1 MKKNNLIKGSIS
13 IFLIITFVANYL
25 LAALLVDATRV
36 HAAKTEVQAAAEIA
50 TQNILTR
57 YDEYLYELYGL
68 FAVTDMDQD
77 AIASSVKDY
86 IDQMVCLGV
95 GEDSSLGKAMAQSV
109 FFDAGIDEAWKPYEL
124 DLKVTAGSNVTLA
137 SNDVLKSQILDQMKF
152 RAPVQIADSFLD
164 FLDTV
169 NELEDTK
176 KAVEEKTESDEKLQD
191 CLDSLEEAEKKAKK
205 IKNKVI
211 NYTLQPTELSEKPK
225 SASTA
230 TKFVKTLENMDKRLG
245 NIKVSSATDLD
256 NAVNSARRD
265 FISGLNK
272 VSDNAKNLCG
282 ALNSLSSTFSSVKEK
297 FRNMINKDLVPARD
311 AAANDSS
318 LNSNTR
324 EAMKNAYQA
333 DINNAQEHIKKI
345 DGYISAIDKILE
357 PLNDLNGYSFSAT
370 SRRNEVRATYNK
382 LDELIESIKEEGKK
396 EEYNYSLKEIV
407 KKDEFSI
414 KKAFWQDEQYTDCAG
429 FFEFSNRKLQKALNA
444 VNGFNIGSNADKK
457 VNESVPKN
465 GPKFDED
472 KKGEKDRL
480 SDIPADAV
488 VKDENKDKND
498 KKDGADDDGADTL
511 KSSYGKS
518 NASSEM
524 DNIFSKLTDMLSEL
538 GTDIRDNLYI
548 DEYIMTYFRS
558 YVHHYKMVKDSTVGK
573 DGYDKVISPKYG
585 QDQYIK
591 LETTAAELEYILIG
605 STDTSANLAG
615 VYGEILL
622 WRMALNTLSVF
633 MTPEIYQSIIEISSA
648 AGMFAPLVVLGVV
661 LVTAATQAALDT
673 QAIMSGKKVNVIRT
687 QIDEWGISVGNNGG
701 VSSNGSAGSP
711 TSTNIKAGYSDYVRL
726 MLLMMPQ
733 DTKLQRMGTIINMNM
748 KKVNN
753 GFNMENTYCNVYA
766 NVSVDMGFLLLSP
779 DILNTSLSQP
789 GKYHFDVGVN
799 SAY

>member
-95 GEDSSLGKAMAQSV
+95 SEDSSLGKAMAQSV

-169 NELEDTK
+169 GELEEVKDAIEEKNASEEKLQECIDDLEKTKQQTKETKNKIINYCVDPVTTKSSSKSGKKAADFVSYMEWMDESLSGIKTSSKENMNRSIDSTYKQFVQKMKNVGYNAKSLRSGINSLLTDYNSEREKFQKIIKELTAKRDEIKNNSNMSDEARNSLVKTYDNDIERAEDCIKQINQYSEKLNNAFKPLDELANYEFSVQNEVNKADTTVKELEDLINSIRFEGEHNSYSLADVVT
-176 KAVEEKTESDEKLQD
+176 EEEFS
-191 CLDSLEEAEKKAKK
+191 
-205 IKNKVI
+205 
-211 NYTLQPTELSEKPK
+211 
-225 SASTA
+225 
-230 TKFVKTLENMDKRLG
+230 VK
-245 NIKVSSATDLD
+245 
-256 NAVNSARRD
+256 
-265 FISGLNK
+265 
-272 VSDNAKNLCG
+272 
-282 ALNSLSSTFSSVKEK
+282 STFW
-297 FRNMINKDLVPARD
+297 
-311 AAANDSS
+311 
-318 LNSNTR
+318 
-324 EAMKNAYQA
+324 KN
-333 DINNAQEHIKKI
+333 
-345 DGYISAIDKILE
+345 G
-357 PLNDLNGYSFSAT
+357 
-370 SRRNEVRATYNK
+370 
-382 LDELIESIKEEGKK
+382 
-396 EEYNYSLKEIV
+396 
-407 KKDEFSI
+407 
-414 KKAFWQDEQYTDCAG
+414 QYTFCAG
-429 FFEFSNRKLQKALNA
+429 YFSYVHERLQKALNA
-444 VNGFNIGSNADKK
+444 INSLEFKDTTEKK
-457 VNESVPKN
+457 VDDKVESEEE
-465 GPKFDED
+465 KFMASE
-472 KKGEKDRL
+472 RL
-480 SDIPADAV
+480 RNIPSDAEYTA
-488 VKDENKDKND
+488 
-498 KKDGADDDGADTL
+498 
-511 KSSYGKS
+511 
-518 NASSEM
+518 
-524 DNIFSKLTDMLSEL
+524 SKLEKAYNKGNAAKELTGILDKITGMLSTL

-548 DEYIMTYFRS
+548 NEYAMTYFRS
-558 YVHHYKMVKDSTVGK
+558 YVHHLKMANDKTIGK
-573 DGYDKVISPKYG
+573 DGYDKVISTRYCE
-585 QDQYIK
+585 QQYIDI
-591 LETTAAELEYILIG
+591 ETTVAELEYILIG
-605 STDTSANLAG
+605 TNKTYANLAG
-615 VYGEILL
+615 VYAEIML

-633 MTPEIYQSIIEISSA
+633 MTSDLYNMILTA
-648 AGMFAPLVVLGVV
+648 ASPAGVFAPLVVLGVV

-753 GFNMENTYCNVYA
+753 GFNIQNTYCNVYA

>member
-68 FAVTDMDQD
+68 FAVTDMDQNK
-77 AIASSVKDY
+77 IASSVKDY

-95 GEDSSLGKAMAQSV
+95 GEDSSLGKAMAQSA

-124 DLKVTAGSNVTLA
+124 DLNVKAGSNVTLA

-169 NELEDTK
+169 GELEEVKD
-176 KAVEEKTESDEKLQD
+176 AIEEKNASEEKLQECIDALEKTKQQTKETKNKIINYCVDPVTTKSSSKSGKKAADFVSYMEWMDESLSGIKTSSKENMNRSIDSTYKQFVQKMKNVGYNAKSLRSEINSLLTDYNSEREKFQKIIKELTAKRDEIKNNSNMSDEARNSLVKTYDNDIERAGD
-191 CLDSLEEAEKKAKK
+191 CIKQIDQYSEKLNNAFKPLDELANYEFSVQNEVDGAYVTVEKLEE
-205 IKNKVI
+205 
-211 NYTLQPTELSEKPK
+211 L
-225 SASTA
+225 
-230 TKFVKTLENMDKRLG
+230 
-245 NIKVSSATDLD
+245 
-256 NAVNSARRD
+256 
-265 FISGLNK
+265 
-272 VSDNAKNLCG
+272 
-282 ALNSLSSTFSSVKEK
+282 
-297 FRNMINKDLVPARD
+297 
-311 AAANDSS
+311 
-318 LNSNTR
+318 
-324 EAMKNAYQA
+324 
-333 DINNAQEHIKKI
+333 
-345 DGYISAIDKILE
+345 ISAIKTEGEKNSYNLE
-357 PLNDLNGYSFSAT
+357 KVIAKEEFSVKSSFWRNGQYSFYAGYFAYVNG
-370 SRRNEVRATYNK
+370 R
-382 LDELIESIKEEGKK
+382 
-396 EEYNYSLKEIV
+396 LK
-407 KKDEFSI
+407 
-414 KKAFWQDEQYTDCAG
+414 T
-429 FFEFSNRKLQKALNA
+429 ALNA
-444 VNGFNIGSNADKK
+444 INSLEFKDTTEKK
-457 VNESVPKN
+457 VDDKVESEEE
-465 GPKFDED
+465 KFMASE
-472 KKGEKDRL
+472 RL
-480 SDIPADAV
+480 RNIPSDAEYTA
-488 VKDENKDKND
+488 
-498 KKDGADDDGADTL
+498 
-511 KSSYGKS
+511 
-518 NASSEM
+518 
-524 DNIFSKLTDMLSEL
+524 SKLKKAYNKGNAAKELTGILDKITGMLSTL

-548 DEYIMTYFRS
+548 NEYAMTYFRS
-558 YVHHYKMVKDSTVGK
+558 YVHHLKMANDKTIGK
-573 DGYDKVISPKYG
+573 DGYDKVISTRYCE
-585 QDQYIK
+585 QQYINI
-591 LETTAAELEYILIG
+591 ETTVAELEYILIG
-605 STDTSANLAG
+605 TNKTYANLAG
-615 VYGEILL
+615 VYAEIML

-633 MTPEIYQSIIEISSA
+633 MTSDLYNMILTA
-648 AGMFAPLVVLGVV
+648 ASPAGVFAPLVVLGVV

>member
-109 FFDAGIDEAWKPYEL
+109 FFDAGIDKAWKPYEL

-169 NELEDTK
+169 GELEEVKD
-176 KAVEEKTESDEKLQD
+176 AIEEKNASEEKLQECIDALEKTKQQTKETKNKIINYCVDPVTTKSSSKSGKKAADFVSYMEWMDESLSGIKTSSKENMNRSIDSTYKQFVQKMKNVGYNAKSLRSEINSLLTDYNSEREKFQKIIKELTAKRDEIKNNSNMSDEARNSLVKTYDNDIERAGD
-191 CLDSLEEAEKKAKK
+191 CIKQINQYSEKLNNAFKPLDELANYEFSVQNEVDGAYVTVEKLEE
-205 IKNKVI
+205 
-211 NYTLQPTELSEKPK
+211 L
-225 SASTA
+225 
-230 TKFVKTLENMDKRLG
+230 
-245 NIKVSSATDLD
+245 
-256 NAVNSARRD
+256 
-265 FISGLNK
+265 
-272 VSDNAKNLCG
+272 
-282 ALNSLSSTFSSVKEK
+282 
-297 FRNMINKDLVPARD
+297 
-311 AAANDSS
+311 
-318 LNSNTR
+318 
-324 EAMKNAYQA
+324 
-333 DINNAQEHIKKI
+333 
-345 DGYISAIDKILE
+345 ISAIKTEGEKNSYNLE
-357 PLNDLNGYSFSAT
+357 KVIAKEEFSVKSSFWRNGQYSFYAGYFAYVNG
-370 SRRNEVRATYNK
+370 R
-382 LDELIESIKEEGKK
+382 
-396 EEYNYSLKEIV
+396 LK
-407 KKDEFSI
+407 
-414 KKAFWQDEQYTDCAG
+414 T
-429 FFEFSNRKLQKALNA
+429 ALNA
-444 VNGFNIGSNADKK
+444 INSLEFKDTTEKK
-457 VNESVPKN
+457 VDDTVNSEEE
-465 GPKFDED
+465 KFMASE
-472 KKGEKDRL
+472 RL
-480 SDIPADAV
+480 RNIPSDAEYTA
-488 VKDENKDKND
+488 
-498 KKDGADDDGADTL
+498 
-511 KSSYGKS
+511 
-518 NASSEM
+518 
-524 DNIFSKLTDMLSEL
+524 SKLKKAYNKGNAAKELTGILDKITGMLSTL

-548 DEYIMTYFRS
+548 NEYAMTYFRS
-558 YVHHYKMVKDSTVGK
+558 YVHHLKMANDKTIGK
-573 DGYDKVISPKYG
+573 DGYDKVISTRYCE
-585 QDQYIK
+585 QQYINI
-591 LETTAAELEYILIG
+591 ETTVAELEYILIG
-605 STDTSANLAG
+605 TNKTYANLAG
-615 VYGEILL
+615 VYAEIML

-633 MTPEIYQSIIEISSA
+633 MTSDLYNMILTA
-648 AGMFAPLVVLGVV
+648 ASPAGVFAPLVVLGVV

-766 NVSVDMGFLLLSP
+766 NVSVDMNFLLLSP

>member
-109 FFDAGIDEAWKPYEL
+109 FFDAGIDKAWKPYEL
-124 DLKVTAGSNVTLA
+124 DLNVKAGSNVTLA

-169 NELEDTK
+169 GELEEVKDAIEEKNASEEKLQECIDALEKTKQQTKETKNKIINYCVDPVTTKSSSKSGKKAADFVSYMEWMDESLSGIKTSSKENMNRSIDSTYKQFVQKMKNVGYNAKSLRSEINSLLTDYNSEREKFQKIIKELTAKRDEIKNNSNMSDEARNSLVKTYDNDIERAGDCIKQINQYSEKLNNAFKPLDELTNYEFSVQNEVNKADTTVKELEDLIKSIRFEGEHNSYSLADVVT
-176 KAVEEKTESDEKLQD
+176 EEEFS
-191 CLDSLEEAEKKAKK
+191 
-205 IKNKVI
+205 
-211 NYTLQPTELSEKPK
+211 
-225 SASTA
+225 
-230 TKFVKTLENMDKRLG
+230 VK
-245 NIKVSSATDLD
+245 
-256 NAVNSARRD
+256 
-265 FISGLNK
+265 
-272 VSDNAKNLCG
+272 
-282 ALNSLSSTFSSVKEK
+282 STFW
-297 FRNMINKDLVPARD
+297 
-311 AAANDSS
+311 
-318 LNSNTR
+318 
-324 EAMKNAYQA
+324 KN
-333 DINNAQEHIKKI
+333 
-345 DGYISAIDKILE
+345 G
-357 PLNDLNGYSFSAT
+357 
-370 SRRNEVRATYNK
+370 
-382 LDELIESIKEEGKK
+382 
-396 EEYNYSLKEIV
+396 
-407 KKDEFSI
+407 
-414 KKAFWQDEQYTDCAG
+414 QYTFCAG
-429 FFEFSNRKLQKALNA
+429 YFSYVHERLQKALNA
-444 VNGFNIGSNADKK
+444 INSLEFKDTTEKK
-457 VNESVPKN
+457 VDDTVNSEEE
-465 GPKFDED
+465 KFMASE
-472 KKGEKDRL
+472 RL
-480 SDIPADAV
+480 RNIPSDAEYTA
-488 VKDENKDKND
+488 
-498 KKDGADDDGADTL
+498 
-511 KSSYGKS
+511 
-518 NASSEM
+518 
-524 DNIFSKLTDMLSEL
+524 SKLKKAYNKGNAAKELTGILDKITGMLSTL

-548 DEYIMTYFRS
+548 NEYAMTYFRS
-558 YVHHYKMVKDSTVGK
+558 YVHHLKMANDKTIGK
-573 DGYDKVISPKYG
+573 DGYDKVISTRYCE
-585 QDQYIK
+585 QQYINI
-591 LETTAAELEYILIG
+591 ETTVAELEYILIG
-605 STDTSANLAG
+605 TNKTYANLAG
-615 VYGEILL
+615 VYAEIML

-633 MTPEIYQSIIEISSA
+633 MTSDLYNMILTA
-648 AGMFAPLVVLGVV
+648 ASPAGVFAPLVVLGVV

-766 NVSVDMGFLLLSP
+766 NVSVDMNFLLLSP

>member
-109 FFDAGIDEAWKPYEL
+109 FFDAGIDKAWKPYEL

-169 NELEDTK
+169 GELEEVKDAIEEKNASEEKLQECIDDLEKTKQQTKETKNKIINYCVDPVTTKSSSKSGKKAADFVSYMEWMDESLSGIKTSSKENMNRSIDSTYKQFVQKMKNVGYNAKSLRSGINSLLTDYNSEREKFQKIIKELTAKRDEIKNNSNMSDEARNSLVKTYDNDIERAEDCIKQINQYSEKLNNAFKPLDELANYEFSVQNEVNKADTTVKELEDLINSIRFEGEHNSYSLADVVT
-176 KAVEEKTESDEKLQD
+176 EEEFS
-191 CLDSLEEAEKKAKK
+191 
-205 IKNKVI
+205 
-211 NYTLQPTELSEKPK
+211 
-225 SASTA
+225 
-230 TKFVKTLENMDKRLG
+230 VK
-245 NIKVSSATDLD
+245 
-256 NAVNSARRD
+256 
-265 FISGLNK
+265 
-272 VSDNAKNLCG
+272 
-282 ALNSLSSTFSSVKEK
+282 STFW
-297 FRNMINKDLVPARD
+297 
-311 AAANDSS
+311 
-318 LNSNTR
+318 
-324 EAMKNAYQA
+324 KN
-333 DINNAQEHIKKI
+333 
-345 DGYISAIDKILE
+345 G
-357 PLNDLNGYSFSAT
+357 
-370 SRRNEVRATYNK
+370 
-382 LDELIESIKEEGKK
+382 
-396 EEYNYSLKEIV
+396 
-407 KKDEFSI
+407 
-414 KKAFWQDEQYTDCAG
+414 QYTFCAG
-429 FFEFSNRKLQKALNA
+429 YFSYVHERLQKALNA
-444 VNGFNIGSNADKK
+444 INSLEFKDTTEKK
-457 VNESVPKN
+457 VDDKVESEEE
-465 GPKFDED
+465 KFMASE
-472 KKGEKDRL
+472 RL
-480 SDIPADAV
+480 RNIPSDAEYTA
-488 VKDENKDKND
+488 
-498 KKDGADDDGADTL
+498 
-511 KSSYGKS
+511 
-518 NASSEM
+518 
-524 DNIFSKLTDMLSEL
+524 SKLEKAYNKGNAAKELTGILDKITGMLSTL

-548 DEYIMTYFRS
+548 NEYAMTYFRS
-558 YVHHYKMVKDSTVGK
+558 YVHHLKMANDKTIGK
-573 DGYDKVISPKYG
+573 DGYDKVISTRYCE
-585 QDQYIK
+585 QQYIDI
-591 LETTAAELEYILIG
+591 ETTVAELEYILIG
-605 STDTSANLAG
+605 TNKTYANLAG
-615 VYGEILL
+615 VYAEIML

-633 MTPEIYQSIIEISSA
+633 MTSDLYNMILTA
-648 AGMFAPLVVLGVV
+648 ASPAGVFAPLVVLGVV

-753 GFNMENTYCNVYA
+753 GFNIQNTYCNVYA

>member
-68 FAVTDMDQD
+68 FAVTDMDQNK
-77 AIASSVKDY
+77 IASSVKDY

-95 GEDSSLGKAMAQSV
+95 GEDTSLGKAMAQSV

-169 NELEDTK
+169 GELEEVKD
-176 KAVEEKTESDEKLQD
+176 AIEEKNASEEKLQECIDALEKTKQQTKETKNKIINYCVDPVTTKSSSKSGKKAADFVSYMEWMDESLSGIKTSSKENMNRSIDSTYKQFVQKMKSVNYNAKSLRSEINSLLTDYNSEREKFQKIIKELTAKRDEIKNNSNMSDEARNSLVKTYDNDIERAGD
-191 CLDSLEEAEKKAKK
+191 CIKQINQYSEKLNNAFKPLDELANYEFSVQNEVDGAYVTVEKLEE
-205 IKNKVI
+205 
-211 NYTLQPTELSEKPK
+211 L
-225 SASTA
+225 
-230 TKFVKTLENMDKRLG
+230 
-245 NIKVSSATDLD
+245 
-256 NAVNSARRD
+256 
-265 FISGLNK
+265 
-272 VSDNAKNLCG
+272 
-282 ALNSLSSTFSSVKEK
+282 
-297 FRNMINKDLVPARD
+297 
-311 AAANDSS
+311 
-318 LNSNTR
+318 
-324 EAMKNAYQA
+324 
-333 DINNAQEHIKKI
+333 
-345 DGYISAIDKILE
+345 ISAIKTEGEKNSYNLE
-357 PLNDLNGYSFSAT
+357 KVIAKEEFSVKSSFWRNGQYSFYAGYFAYV
-370 SRRNEVRATYNK
+370 NGK
-382 LDELIESIKEEGKK
+382 LKTVLNAINSLEFKDTTEKKVDDKVNSEKEE
-396 EEYNYSLKEIV
+396 
-407 KKDEFSI
+407 F
-414 KKAFWQDEQYTDCAG
+414 
-429 FFEFSNRKLQKALNA
+429 
-444 VNGFNIGSNADKK
+444 
-457 VNESVPKN
+457 
-465 GPKFDED
+465 
-472 KKGEKDRL
+472 
-480 SDIPADAV
+480 
-488 VKDENKDKND
+488 
-498 KKDGADDDGADTL
+498 
-511 KSSYGKS
+511 
-518 NASSEM
+518 
-524 DNIFSKLTDMLSEL
+524 MLSERLRNIPSDAEYTASKLEKAYNKGNAAKELTGILDKITGMLSTL

-548 DEYIMTYFRS
+548 NEYAMTYFRS
-558 YVHHYKMVKDSTVGK
+558 YVHHLKMANDKTIGK
-573 DGYDKVISPKYG
+573 DGYDKVISTRYCE
-585 QDQYIK
+585 QQYINI
-591 LETTAAELEYILIG
+591 ETTVAELEYILIG
-605 STDTSANLAG
+605 TNKTYANLAG
-615 VYGEILL
+615 VYAEIML

-633 MTPEIYQSIIEISSA
+633 MTSDLYNMILTA
-648 AGMFAPLVVLGVV
+648 ASPAGVFAPLVVLGVV

-748 KKVNN
+748 KKVNK

>member
-169 NELEDTK
+169 GELEEVKDAIEEKNASEEKLQECIDALEKTKQQTKETKNKIINYCVDPVTTKSSSKSGKQAADFVSYMEWMDESLSGIKTSSKENMNRSIDSTYKQFVQKMKSVNYNAKSLRSEINSLLTDYNSEREKFQKIIKELTAKRDEIKNNSNMSDEARNSLVKTYDNDIERAGDCIKEINQYSEKLNNAFKPLDELTNYEFSVQNEVNKADITVKELEDLINSIRFEGEHNSYSLADVVT
-176 KAVEEKTESDEKLQD
+176 EEEFS
-191 CLDSLEEAEKKAKK
+191 
-205 IKNKVI
+205 
-211 NYTLQPTELSEKPK
+211 
-225 SASTA
+225 
-230 TKFVKTLENMDKRLG
+230 VK
-245 NIKVSSATDLD
+245 
-256 NAVNSARRD
+256 
-265 FISGLNK
+265 
-272 VSDNAKNLCG
+272 
-282 ALNSLSSTFSSVKEK
+282 STFW
-297 FRNMINKDLVPARD
+297 
-311 AAANDSS
+311 
-318 LNSNTR
+318 
-324 EAMKNAYQA
+324 KN
-333 DINNAQEHIKKI
+333 
-345 DGYISAIDKILE
+345 G
-357 PLNDLNGYSFSAT
+357 
-370 SRRNEVRATYNK
+370 
-382 LDELIESIKEEGKK
+382 
-396 EEYNYSLKEIV
+396 
-407 KKDEFSI
+407 
-414 KKAFWQDEQYTDCAG
+414 QYTFCAG
-429 FFEFSNRKLQKALNA
+429 YFSYVHERLQKALNA
-444 VNGFNIGSNADKK
+444 INSLEFKDTTEKK
-457 VNESVPKN
+457 VDDKVESEEE
-465 GPKFDED
+465 KFMASE
-472 KKGEKDRL
+472 RL
-480 SDIPADAV
+480 RNIPSDAEYTA
-488 VKDENKDKND
+488 
-498 KKDGADDDGADTL
+498 
-511 KSSYGKS
+511 
-518 NASSEM
+518 
-524 DNIFSKLTDMLSEL
+524 SKLEKAYNKGNAAKELTGILDKITGMLSTL

-548 DEYIMTYFRS
+548 NEYAMTYFRS
-558 YVHHYKMVKDSTVGK
+558 YVHHLKMANDKTIGK
-573 DGYDKVISPKYG
+573 DGYDKVISTRYCE
-585 QDQYIK
+585 QQYIDI
-591 LETTAAELEYILIG
+591 ETTVAELEYILIG
-605 STDTSANLAG
+605 TNKTYANLAG
-615 VYGEILL
+615 VYAEIML

-633 MTPEIYQSIIEISSA
+633 MTSDLYNMILTA
-648 AGMFAPLVVLGVV
+648 ASPAGVFAPLVVLGVV

-753 GFNMENTYCNVYA
+753 GFNIQNTYCNVYA

>member
-95 GEDSSLGKAMAQSV
+95 GEDTSLGKAMAQSV

-137 SNDVLKSQILDQMKF
+137 NNDVLKSQILDQMKF

-169 NELEDTK
+169 GELEEVKD
-176 KAVEEKTESDEKLQD
+176 AIEEKNASEEKLQECIDDLEKTKQQTKETKNKIINYCVDPVTTKSSSKSGKKAADFVSYMEWMDESLSGIKTSSKENMNRSIDSTYKQFVQKMKNVGYNAKSLRSGINSLLTDYNSEREKFQKIIKELTAKRDEIKNNSNMSDEARNSLVKTYDNDIERAED
-191 CLDSLEEAEKKAKK
+191 CIKQINQYSEKLNNAFKPLDELANYEFSVQNEVDGAYVTVEKLEE
-205 IKNKVI
+205 
-211 NYTLQPTELSEKPK
+211 L
-225 SASTA
+225 
-230 TKFVKTLENMDKRLG
+230 
-245 NIKVSSATDLD
+245 
-256 NAVNSARRD
+256 
-265 FISGLNK
+265 
-272 VSDNAKNLCG
+272 
-282 ALNSLSSTFSSVKEK
+282 
-297 FRNMINKDLVPARD
+297 
-311 AAANDSS
+311 
-318 LNSNTR
+318 
-324 EAMKNAYQA
+324 
-333 DINNAQEHIKKI
+333 
-345 DGYISAIDKILE
+345 ISAIKTEGEKNSYNLE
-357 PLNDLNGYSFSAT
+357 KVIAKEEFSVKSSFWRNGQYSFYAGYFAYVNG
-370 SRRNEVRATYNK
+370 R
-382 LDELIESIKEEGKK
+382 
-396 EEYNYSLKEIV
+396 LK
-407 KKDEFSI
+407 
-414 KKAFWQDEQYTDCAG
+414 T
-429 FFEFSNRKLQKALNA
+429 ALNA
-444 VNGFNIGSNADKK
+444 INSLEFKDTTEKK
-457 VNESVPKN
+457 VDDKVESEEE
-465 GPKFDED
+465 KFMASE
-472 KKGEKDRL
+472 RL
-480 SDIPADAV
+480 RNIPSDAEYTA
-488 VKDENKDKND
+488 
-498 KKDGADDDGADTL
+498 
-511 KSSYGKS
+511 
-518 NASSEM
+518 
-524 DNIFSKLTDMLSEL
+524 SKLEKAYNKGNAAKELTGILDKITGMLSTL

-548 DEYIMTYFRS
+548 NEYAMTYFRS
-558 YVHHYKMVKDSTVGK
+558 YVHHLKMANDKTIGK
-573 DGYDKVISPKYG
+573 DGYDKVISTRYCE
-585 QDQYIK
+585 QQYIDI
-591 LETTAAELEYILIG
+591 ETTVAELEYILIG
-605 STDTSANLAG
+605 TNKTYANLAG
-615 VYGEILL
+615 VYAEIML

-633 MTPEIYQSIIEISSA
+633 MTSDLYNMILTA
-648 AGMFAPLVVLGVV
+648 ASPAGVFAPLVVLGVV

-753 GFNMENTYCNVYA
+753 GFNIQNTYCNVYA
-766 NVSVDMGFLLLSP
+766 DVSVDMGFLLLSP

>member
-1 MKKNNLIKGSIS
+1 MKTNNLIKGSIS

-95 GEDSSLGKAMAQSV
+95 GEDSSLSKVMDQSV
-109 FFDAGIDEAWKPYEL
+109 FFDAGIDKAWKPYEL

-169 NELEDTK
+169 GELEEVKDAIEEKNASEEKLQECIDALEKTKQQTKETKNKIINYCVDPVTTKSSSNSGKKAADFVSYMEWMDESLSGIKTSSKENMNRSIDSTYKQFVQKMKSVNYNAKSLRSEINSILTDYNSEREKFQKIINELTAKRDEIKNNSNMSDEARNSLVKTYDNDIERAGDCIKQIDQYSEKLNNAFKPLDELTNYEFSVQNEVNKADTTVKELEDLINSIRFEGEHNSYSLADVVT
-176 KAVEEKTESDEKLQD
+176 EEEFS
-191 CLDSLEEAEKKAKK
+191 
-205 IKNKVI
+205 
-211 NYTLQPTELSEKPK
+211 
-225 SASTA
+225 
-230 TKFVKTLENMDKRLG
+230 VK
-245 NIKVSSATDLD
+245 
-256 NAVNSARRD
+256 
-265 FISGLNK
+265 
-272 VSDNAKNLCG
+272 
-282 ALNSLSSTFSSVKEK
+282 STFW
-297 FRNMINKDLVPARD
+297 
-311 AAANDSS
+311 
-318 LNSNTR
+318 
-324 EAMKNAYQA
+324 KN
-333 DINNAQEHIKKI
+333 
-345 DGYISAIDKILE
+345 G
-357 PLNDLNGYSFSAT
+357 
-370 SRRNEVRATYNK
+370 
-382 LDELIESIKEEGKK
+382 
-396 EEYNYSLKEIV
+396 
-407 KKDEFSI
+407 
-414 KKAFWQDEQYTDCAG
+414 QYTFCAG
-429 FFEFSNRKLQKALNA
+429 YFSYVHERLQKALNA
-444 VNGFNIGSNADKK
+444 INSLEFKDTTEKK
-457 VNESVPKN
+457 VDDTVNSEEE
-465 GPKFDED
+465 KFMVSE
-472 KKGEKDRL
+472 RL
-480 SDIPADAV
+480 RNIPGDA
-488 VKDENKDKND
+488 KYT
-498 KKDGADDDGADTL
+498 A
-511 KSSYGKS
+511 
-518 NASSEM
+518 
-524 DNIFSKLTDMLSEL
+524 SKLEKAYNKGNAAKELTGVLDKITGLLSTL

-548 DEYIMTYFRS
+548 NEYAMTYFRS
-558 YVHHYKMVKDSTVGK
+558 YVHHLKMAEDKTIGK
-573 DGYDKVISPKYG
+573 DGYDKVISTRYCE
-585 QDQYIK
+585 QQYIDI
-591 LETTAAELEYILIG
+591 ETTVSELEYILIG
-605 STDTSANLAG
+605 SDSYALNLAG
-615 VYGEILL
+615 VYAEIML

-633 MTPEIYQSIIEISSA
+633 MTSELYNIILTAASA
-648 AGMFAPLVVLGVV
+648 AGVFAPLVVLGVV

-687 QIDEWGISVGNNGG
+687 QIDEWGISVGDSGG

-726 MLLMMPQ
+726 MLLMMKQ

-748 KKVNN
+748 RKANN
-753 GFNMENTYCNVYA
+753 EFNIENTYCNVYA

>member
-95 GEDSSLGKAMAQSV
+95 GEDTSLGKAMAQSV
-109 FFDAGIDEAWKPYEL
+109 FFDAGIDKAWKPYEL

-169 NELEDTK
+169 GELEEVKD
-176 KAVEEKTESDEKLQD
+176 AIEEKNASEEKLQECIDDLEKTKQQTKETKNKIINYCVDPVTTKSSSKSGKQAADFVSYMEWMDESLSGIKTSSKENMNRSIDSTYKQFVQKMKSVNYNAKSLRSEINSLLTDYNSEREKFQKIIKELTAKRDEIKNNSNMSDEARNSLVKTYDNDIERAGD
-191 CLDSLEEAEKKAKK
+191 CIKEINQYSEKLNNAFKPLDELANYEFSVQNEVDGAYVTVEKLEE
-205 IKNKVI
+205 
-211 NYTLQPTELSEKPK
+211 L
-225 SASTA
+225 
-230 TKFVKTLENMDKRLG
+230 
-245 NIKVSSATDLD
+245 
-256 NAVNSARRD
+256 
-265 FISGLNK
+265 
-272 VSDNAKNLCG
+272 
-282 ALNSLSSTFSSVKEK
+282 
-297 FRNMINKDLVPARD
+297 
-311 AAANDSS
+311 
-318 LNSNTR
+318 
-324 EAMKNAYQA
+324 
-333 DINNAQEHIKKI
+333 
-345 DGYISAIDKILE
+345 ISAIKTEGEKNSYNLE
-357 PLNDLNGYSFSAT
+357 KVIAKEEFSVKSSFWRNGQYSFYAGYFAYVNG
-370 SRRNEVRATYNK
+370 R
-382 LDELIESIKEEGKK
+382 
-396 EEYNYSLKEIV
+396 LK
-407 KKDEFSI
+407 
-414 KKAFWQDEQYTDCAG
+414 T
-429 FFEFSNRKLQKALNA
+429 ALNA
-444 VNGFNIGSNADKK
+444 INSLEFKDTTEKK
-457 VNESVPKN
+457 VDDKVESEEE
-465 GPKFDED
+465 KFMASE
-472 KKGEKDRL
+472 RL
-480 SDIPADAV
+480 RNIPSDAEYTA
-488 VKDENKDKND
+488 
-498 KKDGADDDGADTL
+498 
-511 KSSYGKS
+511 
-518 NASSEM
+518 
-524 DNIFSKLTDMLSEL
+524 SKLEKAYNKGNAAKELTGILDKITGMLSTL

-548 DEYIMTYFRS
+548 NEYAMTYFRS
-558 YVHHYKMVKDSTVGK
+558 YVHHLKMANDKTIGK
-573 DGYDKVISPKYG
+573 DGYDKVISTRYCE
-585 QDQYIK
+585 QQYIDI
-591 LETTAAELEYILIG
+591 ETTVAELEYILIG
-605 STDTSANLAG
+605 TNKTYANLAG
-615 VYGEILL
+615 VYAEIML

-633 MTPEIYQSIIEISSA
+633 MTSDLYNMILTA
-648 AGMFAPLVVLGVV
+648 ASPAGVFAPLVVLGVV

-726 MLLMMPQ
+726 ILLLMPQ

-753 GFNMENTYCNVYA
+753 GFNIQNTYCNVYA

>member
-124 DLKVTAGSNVTLA
+124 DLNVKAGSNVTLA

-169 NELEDTK
+169 GELEEVKDAIEEKNASEEKLQECIDDLEKTKQQTKETKNKIINYCVDPVTTKSSSKSGKQAADFVSYMEWMDESLSGIKTSSKENMNRSIDSTYKQFVQKMKSVNYNAKSLRSEINSLLTDYNSEREKFQKIIKELTAKRDEIKNNSNMSDEARNSLVKTYDNDIERAGDCIKEINQYSEKLNNAFKPLDELTNYEFSVQNEVNKADITVKELEDLINSIRFEGEHNSYSLADVVT
-176 KAVEEKTESDEKLQD
+176 EEEFS
-191 CLDSLEEAEKKAKK
+191 
-205 IKNKVI
+205 
-211 NYTLQPTELSEKPK
+211 
-225 SASTA
+225 
-230 TKFVKTLENMDKRLG
+230 VK
-245 NIKVSSATDLD
+245 
-256 NAVNSARRD
+256 
-265 FISGLNK
+265 
-272 VSDNAKNLCG
+272 
-282 ALNSLSSTFSSVKEK
+282 STFW
-297 FRNMINKDLVPARD
+297 
-311 AAANDSS
+311 
-318 LNSNTR
+318 
-324 EAMKNAYQA
+324 KN
-333 DINNAQEHIKKI
+333 
-345 DGYISAIDKILE
+345 G
-357 PLNDLNGYSFSAT
+357 
-370 SRRNEVRATYNK
+370 
-382 LDELIESIKEEGKK
+382 
-396 EEYNYSLKEIV
+396 
-407 KKDEFSI
+407 
-414 KKAFWQDEQYTDCAG
+414 QYTFCAG
-429 FFEFSNRKLQKALNA
+429 YFSYVHERLQKALNA
-444 VNGFNIGSNADKK
+444 INSLEFKDTTEKK
-457 VNESVPKN
+457 VDDKVESEEE
-465 GPKFDED
+465 KFMASE
-472 KKGEKDRL
+472 RL
-480 SDIPADAV
+480 RNIPSDAEYTA
-488 VKDENKDKND
+488 
-498 KKDGADDDGADTL
+498 
-511 KSSYGKS
+511 
-518 NASSEM
+518 
-524 DNIFSKLTDMLSEL
+524 SKLEKAYNKGNAAKELTGILDKITGMLSTL

-548 DEYIMTYFRS
+548 NEYAMTYFRS
-558 YVHHYKMVKDSTVGK
+558 YVHHLKMANDKTIGK
-573 DGYDKVISPKYG
+573 DGYDKVISTRYCE
-585 QDQYIK
+585 QQYINI
-591 LETTAAELEYILIG
+591 ETTVAELEYILIG
-605 STDTSANLAG
+605 TNKTYANLAG
-615 VYGEILL
+615 VYAEIML

-633 MTPEIYQSIIEISSA
+633 MTSDLYNMILTA
-648 AGMFAPLVVLGVV
+648 ASPAGVFAPLVVLGVV

>member
-95 GEDSSLGKAMAQSV
+95 GEDTSLGKAMAQSV
-109 FFDAGIDEAWKPYEL
+109 FFDAGIDKAWKPYEL

-169 NELEDTK
+169 GELEEVKDAIEEKNASEEKLQECIDALEKTKQQTKETKNKIINYCVDPVTTKSSSKSGKKAADFVSYMEWMDESLSGIKTSSKENMNRSIDSTYKQFVQKMKNVGYNAKSLRSEINSLLTDYNSEREKFQKIIKELTAKRDEIKNNSNMSDEARNSLVKTYDNDIERAGDCIKQINQYSEKLNNAFKPLDELANYEFSVQNEVNKADTTVKELEDLINSIRFEGEHNSYSLADVVT
-176 KAVEEKTESDEKLQD
+176 EEEFS
-191 CLDSLEEAEKKAKK
+191 
-205 IKNKVI
+205 
-211 NYTLQPTELSEKPK
+211 
-225 SASTA
+225 
-230 TKFVKTLENMDKRLG
+230 VK
-245 NIKVSSATDLD
+245 
-256 NAVNSARRD
+256 
-265 FISGLNK
+265 
-272 VSDNAKNLCG
+272 
-282 ALNSLSSTFSSVKEK
+282 STFW
-297 FRNMINKDLVPARD
+297 
-311 AAANDSS
+311 
-318 LNSNTR
+318 
-324 EAMKNAYQA
+324 KN
-333 DINNAQEHIKKI
+333 
-345 DGYISAIDKILE
+345 G
-357 PLNDLNGYSFSAT
+357 
-370 SRRNEVRATYNK
+370 
-382 LDELIESIKEEGKK
+382 
-396 EEYNYSLKEIV
+396 
-407 KKDEFSI
+407 
-414 KKAFWQDEQYTDCAG
+414 QYTFCAG
-429 FFEFSNRKLQKALNA
+429 YFSYVHERLQKALNA
-444 VNGFNIGSNADKK
+444 INSLEFKDTTEKK
-457 VNESVPKN
+457 VDDTVNSEEEEFMVS
-465 GPKFDED
+465 G
-472 KKGEKDRL
+472 RL
-480 SDIPADAV
+480 GNIPGYAKYTA
-488 VKDENKDKND
+488 
-498 KKDGADDDGADTL
+498 
-511 KSSYGKS
+511 
-518 NASSEM
+518 
-524 DNIFSKLTDMLSEL
+524 SKLEKASNKGDEALEKASNKGDASLEKAYNKGNAAEKLTGVLDKITGLLSTL

-548 DEYIMTYFRS
+548 NEYAMTYFRS
-558 YVHHYKMVKDSTVGK
+558 YVHHLKMANDKTIGK
-573 DGYDKVISPKYG
+573 DGYDKVISTRYCE
-585 QDQYIK
+585 QQYIDI
-591 LETTAAELEYILIG
+591 ETTVSELEYILIG
-605 STDTSANLAG
+605 SDSYALNLTG
-615 VYGEILL
+615 VYAEIML

-633 MTPEIYQSIIEISSA
+633 MTSDLYNMILTA
-648 AGMFAPLVVLGVV
+648 ASPAGVFAPLVVLGVV

-753 GFNMENTYCNVYA
+753 GFNIQNTYCNVYA

>member
-95 GEDSSLGKAMAQSV
+95 GEDTSLGKAMAQSV

-169 NELEDTK
+169 GELEEVKD
-176 KAVEEKTESDEKLQD
+176 AIEEKNASEEKLQECIDDLEKTKQQTKETKNKIINYCVDPVTTKSSSKSGKKAADFVSYMEWMDESLSGIKTSSKENMNRSIDSTYKQFVQKMKNVGYNAKSLRSGINSLLTDYNSEREKFQKIIKELTAKRDEIKNNSNMSDEARNSLVKTYDNDIERAED
-191 CLDSLEEAEKKAKK
+191 CIKQINQYSEKLNNAFKPLDELANYEFSVQNEVDGAYVTVEKLEE
-205 IKNKVI
+205 
-211 NYTLQPTELSEKPK
+211 L
-225 SASTA
+225 
-230 TKFVKTLENMDKRLG
+230 
-245 NIKVSSATDLD
+245 
-256 NAVNSARRD
+256 
-265 FISGLNK
+265 
-272 VSDNAKNLCG
+272 
-282 ALNSLSSTFSSVKEK
+282 
-297 FRNMINKDLVPARD
+297 
-311 AAANDSS
+311 
-318 LNSNTR
+318 
-324 EAMKNAYQA
+324 
-333 DINNAQEHIKKI
+333 
-345 DGYISAIDKILE
+345 ISAIKTEGEKNSYNLE
-357 PLNDLNGYSFSAT
+357 KVIAKEEFSVKSSFWRNGQYSFYAGYFAYVNG
-370 SRRNEVRATYNK
+370 R
-382 LDELIESIKEEGKK
+382 
-396 EEYNYSLKEIV
+396 LK
-407 KKDEFSI
+407 
-414 KKAFWQDEQYTDCAG
+414 T
-429 FFEFSNRKLQKALNA
+429 ALNA
-444 VNGFNIGSNADKK
+444 INSLEFKDTTEKK
-457 VNESVPKN
+457 VDDKVESEEE
-465 GPKFDED
+465 KFMASE
-472 KKGEKDRL
+472 RL
-480 SDIPADAV
+480 RNIPSDAEYTA
-488 VKDENKDKND
+488 
-498 KKDGADDDGADTL
+498 
-511 KSSYGKS
+511 
-518 NASSEM
+518 
-524 DNIFSKLTDMLSEL
+524 SKLEKAYNKGNAAKELTGILDKITGMLSTL

-548 DEYIMTYFRS
+548 NEYAMTYFRS
-558 YVHHYKMVKDSTVGK
+558 YVHHLKMANDKTIGK
-573 DGYDKVISPKYG
+573 DGYDKVISTRYCE
-585 QDQYIK
+585 QQYIDI
-591 LETTAAELEYILIG
+591 ETTVAELEYILIG
-605 STDTSANLAG
+605 TNKTYANLAG
-615 VYGEILL
+615 VYAEIML

-633 MTPEIYQSIIEISSA
+633 MTSDLYNMILTA
-648 AGMFAPLVVLGVV
+648 ASPAGVFAPLVVLGVV

-748 KKVNN
+748 KKVSN
-753 GFNMENTYCNVYA
+753 GFNIQNTYCNVYA
-766 NVSVDMGFLLLSP
+766 DVSVDMGFLLLSP

>member
-1 MKKNNLIKGSIS
+1 MKTNNLIKGSIS

-95 GEDSSLGKAMAQSV
+95 GEDSSLSKVMDQSV
-109 FFDAGIDEAWKPYEL
+109 FFDAGIDKAWKPYEL
-124 DLKVTAGSNVTLA
+124 DLKVTAGSDVTLA

-169 NELEDTK
+169 GELEEVKD
-176 KAVEEKTESDEKLQD
+176 AIEEKNASEEKLQECID
-191 CLDSLEEAEKKAKK
+191 ALEKTKQQTKET
-205 IKNKVI
+205 KNKII
-211 NYTLQPTELSEKPK
+211 NYCVDPTVTIKSSSK
-225 SASTA
+225 SANKA
-230 TKFVKTLENMDKRLG
+230 TKFVSHMEWMDESLSGIKTSSKENMNRSIDSTYKQFVQ
-245 NIKVSSATDLD
+245 KMKS
-256 NAVNSARRD
+256 VNY
-265 FISGLNK
+265 
-272 VSDNAKNLCG
+272 NAKSLRSEINSILTDYNSEREKFQKIINELT
-282 ALNSLSSTFSSVKEK
+282 AKRDEIKNNSNMSDEARNSLVKTYDNDIERAGDCIKQIDQYSEK
-297 FRNMINKDLVPARD
+297 L
-311 AAANDSS
+311 
-318 LNSNTR
+318 
-324 EAMKNAYQA
+324 
-333 DINNAQEHIKKI
+333 NNAFK
-345 DGYISAIDKILE
+345 
-357 PLNDLNGYSFSAT
+357 P
-370 SRRNEVRATYNK
+370 
-382 LDELIESIKEEGKK
+382 LDELTNYEFSVQNEVNKADTTVKELEDLINSIRFEG
-396 EEYNYSLKEIV
+396 EHNSYSLADVVTEE
-407 KKDEFSI
+407 EFSV
-414 KKAFWQDEQYTDCAG
+414 KSTFWKNGQYTFCAG
-429 FFEFSNRKLQKALNA
+429 YFSYVHERLQKALNA
-444 VNGFNIGSNADKK
+444 INSLEFKDTTEKK
-457 VNESVPKN
+457 VDDTVNSEEE
-465 GPKFDED
+465 KFMVSE
-472 KKGEKDRL
+472 RL
-480 SDIPADAV
+480 RNIPGDA
-488 VKDENKDKND
+488 KYT
-498 KKDGADDDGADTL
+498 A
-511 KSSYGKS
+511 
-518 NASSEM
+518 
-524 DNIFSKLTDMLSEL
+524 SKLEKAYNKGNAAKELTGILDKITGLLSTL

-548 DEYIMTYFRS
+548 NEYAMTYFRS
-558 YVHHYKMVKDSTVGK
+558 YVHHLKMAEDKTIGK
-573 DGYDKVISPKYG
+573 DGYDKVISTRYCE
-585 QDQYIK
+585 QQYIDI
-591 LETTAAELEYILIG
+591 ETTVSELEYILIG
-605 STDTSANLAG
+605 SDSYALNLAG
-615 VYGEILL
+615 VYAEIML

-633 MTPEIYQSIIEISSA
+633 MTSKLYNMILTA
-648 AGMFAPLVVLGVV
+648 ASPAGVFAPLVVLGVV

-687 QIDEWGISVGNNGG
+687 QIDEWGISVGDSGG

-726 MLLMMPQ
+726 MLLMMKQ

-753 GFNMENTYCNVYA
+753 EFNMENAYCNVYA

>member
-68 FAVTDMDQD
+68 FAVTDMDQNK
-77 AIASSVKDY
+77 IASSVKDY

-169 NELEDTK
+169 GELEEVKDAIEEKNASEEKLQECIDALEKTKQQTKETKNKIINYCVDPVTTKSSSKSGKKAADFVSYMEWMDESLSGIKTSSKENMNRSIDSTYKQFVQKMKSVNYNAKSLRSEINSLLTDYNSEREKFQKIIKELTAKRDEIKNNSNMSDEARNSLVKTYDNDIERAGDCIKQIDQYSEKLNNAFKPLDELTNYEFSVQNEVNKADTTVKELEDLINSIRFEGEHNSYSLADVVT
-176 KAVEEKTESDEKLQD
+176 EEEFS
-191 CLDSLEEAEKKAKK
+191 
-205 IKNKVI
+205 
-211 NYTLQPTELSEKPK
+211 
-225 SASTA
+225 
-230 TKFVKTLENMDKRLG
+230 VK
-245 NIKVSSATDLD
+245 
-256 NAVNSARRD
+256 
-265 FISGLNK
+265 
-272 VSDNAKNLCG
+272 
-282 ALNSLSSTFSSVKEK
+282 STFW
-297 FRNMINKDLVPARD
+297 
-311 AAANDSS
+311 
-318 LNSNTR
+318 
-324 EAMKNAYQA
+324 KN
-333 DINNAQEHIKKI
+333 
-345 DGYISAIDKILE
+345 G
-357 PLNDLNGYSFSAT
+357 
-370 SRRNEVRATYNK
+370 
-382 LDELIESIKEEGKK
+382 
-396 EEYNYSLKEIV
+396 
-407 KKDEFSI
+407 
-414 KKAFWQDEQYTDCAG
+414 QYTFCAG
-429 FFEFSNRKLQKALNA
+429 YFSYVHERLQKALNA
-444 VNGFNIGSNADKK
+444 INSLEFKDTTEKK
-457 VNESVPKN
+457 VDDTVNSEEE
-465 GPKFDED
+465 KFMASE
-472 KKGEKDRL
+472 RL
-480 SDIPADAV
+480 RNIPSDAEYTA
-488 VKDENKDKND
+488 
-498 KKDGADDDGADTL
+498 
-511 KSSYGKS
+511 
-518 NASSEM
+518 
-524 DNIFSKLTDMLSEL
+524 SKLKKAYNKGNAAKELTGILDKITGMLSTL

-548 DEYIMTYFRS
+548 NEYAMTYFRS
-558 YVHHYKMVKDSTVGK
+558 YVHHLKMANDKTIGK
-573 DGYDKVISPKYG
+573 DGYDKVISTRYCE
-585 QDQYIK
+585 QQYINI
-591 LETTAAELEYILIG
+591 ETTVAELEYILIG
-605 STDTSANLAG
+605 TNKTYANLAG
-615 VYGEILL
+615 VYAEIML

-633 MTPEIYQSIIEISSA
+633 MTSDLYNMILTA
-648 AGMFAPLVVLGVV
+648 ASPAGVFAPLVVLGVV

-748 KKVNN
+748 RKVNN
-753 GFNMENTYCNVYA
+753 GFNIQNTYCNVYA
-766 NVSVDMGFLLLSP
+766 DVSVDMNFLLLSP

>member
-1 MKKNNLIKGSIS
+1 MKTNNLIKGSIS

-95 GEDSSLGKAMAQSV
+95 GEDSSLSKVMDQSV
-109 FFDAGIDEAWKPYEL
+109 FFDAGIDKAWKPYEL

-169 NELEDTK
+169 GELEEVKDAIEEKNASEEKLQECIDALEKTKQQTKETKNKIINYCVDPVTTKSSSNSGKKAADFVSYMEWMDESLSGIKTSSKENMNRSIDSTYKQFVQKMKSVNYNAKSLRSEINSILTDYNSEREKFQKIINELTAKRDEIKNNSNMSDEARNSLVKTYDNDIERAGDCIKQIVQYSEKLNNAFKPLDELTNYEFSVQNEVNKADTTVKELEDLINSIRFEGEHNSYSLADVVT
-176 KAVEEKTESDEKLQD
+176 EEEFS
-191 CLDSLEEAEKKAKK
+191 
-205 IKNKVI
+205 
-211 NYTLQPTELSEKPK
+211 
-225 SASTA
+225 
-230 TKFVKTLENMDKRLG
+230 VK
-245 NIKVSSATDLD
+245 
-256 NAVNSARRD
+256 
-265 FISGLNK
+265 
-272 VSDNAKNLCG
+272 
-282 ALNSLSSTFSSVKEK
+282 STFW
-297 FRNMINKDLVPARD
+297 
-311 AAANDSS
+311 
-318 LNSNTR
+318 
-324 EAMKNAYQA
+324 KN
-333 DINNAQEHIKKI
+333 
-345 DGYISAIDKILE
+345 G
-357 PLNDLNGYSFSAT
+357 
-370 SRRNEVRATYNK
+370 
-382 LDELIESIKEEGKK
+382 
-396 EEYNYSLKEIV
+396 
-407 KKDEFSI
+407 
-414 KKAFWQDEQYTDCAG
+414 QYTFCAG
-429 FFEFSNRKLQKALNA
+429 YFSYVHERLQKALNA
-444 VNGFNIGSNADKK
+444 INSLEFKDTTEKK
-457 VNESVPKN
+457 VDDTVNSEEE
-465 GPKFDED
+465 KFMVSE
-472 KKGEKDRL
+472 RL
-480 SDIPADAV
+480 RNIPGDA
-488 VKDENKDKND
+488 KYT
-498 KKDGADDDGADTL
+498 A
-511 KSSYGKS
+511 
-518 NASSEM
+518 
-524 DNIFSKLTDMLSEL
+524 SKLEKAYNKGNAAKELTGVLDKITGLLSTL

-548 DEYIMTYFRS
+548 NEYAMTYFRS
-558 YVHHYKMVKDSTVGK
+558 YVHHLKMAEDKTIGK
-573 DGYDKVISPKYG
+573 DGYDKVISTRYCE
-585 QDQYIK
+585 QQYIDI
-591 LETTAAELEYILIG
+591 ETTVSELEYILIG
-605 STDTSANLAG
+605 SDSYALNLAG
-615 VYGEILL
+615 VYAEIML

-633 MTPEIYQSIIEISSA
+633 MTSELYNIILTAASA
-648 AGMFAPLVVLGVV
+648 AGVFAPLVVLGVV

-687 QIDEWGISVGNNGG
+687 QIDEWGISVGDSGG

-726 MLLMMPQ
+726 MLLMMKQ

-753 GFNMENTYCNVYA
+753 KFNIENTYCNVYA

>member
-169 NELEDTK
+169 GELEEVKDAIEEKNASEEKLQECIDALEKTKQQTKETKNKIINYCVDPVTTKSSSKSSSKSGKKAADFVSYMEWMDESLSGIKTSSKENMNRSIDSTYKQFVQKMKSVNYNAKSLRSEINSLLTDYNSEREKFQKIIKELTAKRDEIKNNSNMSDEARNSLGKTYDNDIERAGDCIKEINQYSEKLNNAFKPLDELTNYEFSVQNEVNKADITVKELEDLINSIRFEGEHNSYSLADVVT
-176 KAVEEKTESDEKLQD
+176 EEEFS
-191 CLDSLEEAEKKAKK
+191 
-205 IKNKVI
+205 
-211 NYTLQPTELSEKPK
+211 
-225 SASTA
+225 
-230 TKFVKTLENMDKRLG
+230 VK
-245 NIKVSSATDLD
+245 
-256 NAVNSARRD
+256 
-265 FISGLNK
+265 
-272 VSDNAKNLCG
+272 
-282 ALNSLSSTFSSVKEK
+282 STFW
-297 FRNMINKDLVPARD
+297 
-311 AAANDSS
+311 
-318 LNSNTR
+318 
-324 EAMKNAYQA
+324 KN
-333 DINNAQEHIKKI
+333 
-345 DGYISAIDKILE
+345 G
-357 PLNDLNGYSFSAT
+357 
-370 SRRNEVRATYNK
+370 
-382 LDELIESIKEEGKK
+382 
-396 EEYNYSLKEIV
+396 
-407 KKDEFSI
+407 
-414 KKAFWQDEQYTDCAG
+414 QYTFCAG
-429 FFEFSNRKLQKALNA
+429 YFSYVHERLQKALNA
-444 VNGFNIGSNADKK
+444 INSLEFKDTTEKK
-457 VNESVPKN
+457 VDDKVESENE
-465 GPKFDED
+465 KFMAS
-472 KKGEKDRL
+472 DRL
-480 SDIPADAV
+480 SDIPGDAKYTV
-488 VKDENKDKND
+488 SKLEKAYNKGNASK
-498 KKDGADDDGADTL
+498 GLTDTL
-511 KSSYGKS
+511 DKITG
-518 NASSEM
+518 
-524 DNIFSKLTDMLSEL
+524 MLSTL

-548 DEYIMTYFRS
+548 NEYAMTYFRS
-558 YVHHYKMVKDSTVGK
+558 YVHHLKMAEDKTIGK
-573 DGYDKVISPKYG
+573 DGYDKVISTRYCE
-585 QDQYIK
+585 QQYIDI
-591 LETTAAELEYILIG
+591 ETTVSELEYILIG
-605 STDTSANLAG
+605 SDSYALNLAG
-615 VYGEILL
+615 VYAEIML

-633 MTPEIYQSIIEISSA
+633 MTSELYNMILAAASA
-648 AGMFAPLVVLGVV
+648 AGVFAPLVVLGVV

-687 QIDEWGISVGNNGG
+687 QIDEWGISVGDSGG

-726 MLLMMPQ
+726 MLLMMKQ

-753 GFNMENTYCNVYA
+753 KFNMENTYCNVYA

>member
-95 GEDSSLGKAMAQSV
+95 GEDTSLGKAMAQSV
-109 FFDAGIDEAWKPYEL
+109 FFDAGIDKAWKPYEL

-169 NELEDTK
+169 GELEEVKDAIEEKNASEEKLQECIDALEKTKQQTKETKNKIINYCVDPVTTKSSSKSGKKATDFVSYMEWMDESLSGIKTSSKENMNRSIDSTYKQFVQKMKNVGYNAKSLRSEINSLLTDYNSEREKFQKIIKELTAKRDEIKNNSNMSDEARNSLVKTYDNDIERAEDCIKQINQYSEKLNNAFKPLDELTNYEFSVQNEVNKADTTVKELEDLINSIRFEGEHNSYSLADVVT
-176 KAVEEKTESDEKLQD
+176 EEEFS
-191 CLDSLEEAEKKAKK
+191 
-205 IKNKVI
+205 
-211 NYTLQPTELSEKPK
+211 
-225 SASTA
+225 
-230 TKFVKTLENMDKRLG
+230 VK
-245 NIKVSSATDLD
+245 
-256 NAVNSARRD
+256 
-265 FISGLNK
+265 
-272 VSDNAKNLCG
+272 
-282 ALNSLSSTFSSVKEK
+282 STFW
-297 FRNMINKDLVPARD
+297 
-311 AAANDSS
+311 
-318 LNSNTR
+318 
-324 EAMKNAYQA
+324 KN
-333 DINNAQEHIKKI
+333 
-345 DGYISAIDKILE
+345 G
-357 PLNDLNGYSFSAT
+357 
-370 SRRNEVRATYNK
+370 
-382 LDELIESIKEEGKK
+382 
-396 EEYNYSLKEIV
+396 
-407 KKDEFSI
+407 
-414 KKAFWQDEQYTDCAG
+414 QYTFCAG
-429 FFEFSNRKLQKALNA
+429 YFSYVHERLQKALNA
-444 VNGFNIGSNADKK
+444 INSLEFKDTTEKK
-457 VNESVPKN
+457 VDDKVESEEE
-465 GPKFDED
+465 KFMASE
-472 KKGEKDRL
+472 RL
-480 SDIPADAV
+480 RNIPSDAEYTA
-488 VKDENKDKND
+488 
-498 KKDGADDDGADTL
+498 
-511 KSSYGKS
+511 
-518 NASSEM
+518 
-524 DNIFSKLTDMLSEL
+524 SKLEKAYNKGNAAKELTGILDKITGMLSTL

-548 DEYIMTYFRS
+548 NEYAMTYFRS
-558 YVHHYKMVKDSTVGK
+558 YVHHLKMANDKTIGK
-573 DGYDKVISPKYG
+573 DGYDKVISTRYCE
-585 QDQYIK
+585 QQYINI
-591 LETTAAELEYILIG
+591 ETTVAELEYILIG
-605 STDTSANLAG
+605 TNKTYANLAG
-615 VYGEILL
+615 VYAEIML

-633 MTPEIYQSIIEISSA
+633 MTSDLYNMILTA
-648 AGMFAPLVVLGVV
+648 ASPAGVFAPLVVLGVV

-753 GFNMENTYCNVYA
+753 GFNIQNTYCNVYA

>member
-169 NELEDTK
+169 GELEEVKDAIEEKNASEEKLQECIDALEKTKQQTKGTKNKIINYCVDPVTTKSSSKSGKKAADFVSYMEWMDESLSGIKTSSKENMNRSIDSTYKQFVQKMKSVNYNAKSLRSEINSLLTDYNSEREKFQKIIKELTAKRDKIKNNSNMSDEARNSLVKTYDNDIERAGDCIKQINQYSEKLNNAFKPLDELTNYEFSVQNEVNKADTTVKELEDLINSIRFEGEHNSYSLADVVT
-176 KAVEEKTESDEKLQD
+176 EEEFS
-191 CLDSLEEAEKKAKK
+191 
-205 IKNKVI
+205 
-211 NYTLQPTELSEKPK
+211 
-225 SASTA
+225 
-230 TKFVKTLENMDKRLG
+230 VK
-245 NIKVSSATDLD
+245 
-256 NAVNSARRD
+256 
-265 FISGLNK
+265 
-272 VSDNAKNLCG
+272 
-282 ALNSLSSTFSSVKEK
+282 STFW
-297 FRNMINKDLVPARD
+297 
-311 AAANDSS
+311 
-318 LNSNTR
+318 
-324 EAMKNAYQA
+324 KN
-333 DINNAQEHIKKI
+333 
-345 DGYISAIDKILE
+345 G
-357 PLNDLNGYSFSAT
+357 
-370 SRRNEVRATYNK
+370 
-382 LDELIESIKEEGKK
+382 
-396 EEYNYSLKEIV
+396 
-407 KKDEFSI
+407 
-414 KKAFWQDEQYTDCAG
+414 QYTFCAG
-429 FFEFSNRKLQKALNA
+429 YFSYVHERLQKALNA
-444 VNGFNIGSNADKK
+444 INSLEFKDTTEKK
-457 VNESVPKN
+457 VDDKVKSEEE
-465 GPKFDED
+465 KFMASE
-472 KKGEKDRL
+472 RL
-480 SDIPADAV
+480 RNIPSDAEYTA
-488 VKDENKDKND
+488 
-498 KKDGADDDGADTL
+498 
-511 KSSYGKS
+511 
-518 NASSEM
+518 
-524 DNIFSKLTDMLSEL
+524 SKLKKAYNKGNAAKELTGILDKITGMLSTL

-548 DEYIMTYFRS
+548 NEYAMTYFRS
-558 YVHHYKMVKDSTVGK
+558 YVHHLKMANDKTIGK
-573 DGYDKVISPKYG
+573 DGYDKVISTRYCE
-585 QDQYIK
+585 QQYINI
-591 LETTAAELEYILIG
+591 ETTVAELEYILIG
-605 STDTSANLAG
+605 TNKTYANLAG
-615 VYGEILL
+615 VYAEIML

-633 MTPEIYQSIIEISSA
+633 MTSDLYNMILTA
-648 AGMFAPLVVLGVV
+648 ASPAGVFAPLVVLGVV

-753 GFNMENTYCNVYA
+753 GFNIQNTYCNVYA

>member
-68 FAVTDMDQD
+68 FAVTDMDQNK
-77 AIASSVKDY
+77 IASSVKDY

-169 NELEDTK
+169 GELEEVKD
-176 KAVEEKTESDEKLQD
+176 AIEEKNASEEKLQECIDALEKTKQQTKETKNKIINYCVDPVTTKSSSKSGKKAADFVSYMEWMDESLSGIKTSSKENMNRSIDSTYKQFVQKMKNVGYNAKSLRSEINSLLTDYNSEREKFQKIIKELTAKRDEIKNNSNMSDEARNSLVKTYDNDIERAGD
-191 CLDSLEEAEKKAKK
+191 CIKQINQYSEKLNNAFKPLDELANYEFSVQNEVDGAYVTVEKLEE
-205 IKNKVI
+205 
-211 NYTLQPTELSEKPK
+211 L
-225 SASTA
+225 
-230 TKFVKTLENMDKRLG
+230 
-245 NIKVSSATDLD
+245 
-256 NAVNSARRD
+256 
-265 FISGLNK
+265 
-272 VSDNAKNLCG
+272 
-282 ALNSLSSTFSSVKEK
+282 
-297 FRNMINKDLVPARD
+297 
-311 AAANDSS
+311 
-318 LNSNTR
+318 
-324 EAMKNAYQA
+324 
-333 DINNAQEHIKKI
+333 
-345 DGYISAIDKILE
+345 ISAIKTEGEKNSYNLE
-357 PLNDLNGYSFSAT
+357 KVIAKEEFSVKSSFWRNGQYSFYAGYFAYVNG
-370 SRRNEVRATYNK
+370 R
-382 LDELIESIKEEGKK
+382 
-396 EEYNYSLKEIV
+396 LK
-407 KKDEFSI
+407 
-414 KKAFWQDEQYTDCAG
+414 T
-429 FFEFSNRKLQKALNA
+429 ALNA
-444 VNGFNIGSNADKK
+444 INSLEFKDTTEKK
-457 VNESVPKN
+457 VDDTVNSEEE
-465 GPKFDED
+465 KFMAS
-472 KKGEKDRL
+472 KRL
-480 SDIPADAV
+480 RNIPSDAEYTA
-488 VKDENKDKND
+488 
-498 KKDGADDDGADTL
+498 
-511 KSSYGKS
+511 
-518 NASSEM
+518 
-524 DNIFSKLTDMLSEL
+524 SKLKKAYNKGNAAKELTGILDKITGMLSTL

-548 DEYIMTYFRS
+548 NEYAMTYFRS
-558 YVHHYKMVKDSTVGK
+558 YVHHLKMANDKTIGK
-573 DGYDKVISPKYG
+573 DGYDKVISTRYCE
-585 QDQYIK
+585 QQYINI
-591 LETTAAELEYILIG
+591 ETTVAELEYILIG
-605 STDTSANLAG
+605 TNKTYANLAG
-615 VYGEILL
+615 VYAEIML

-633 MTPEIYQSIIEISSA
+633 MTSDLYNMILTA
-648 AGMFAPLVVLGVV
+648 ASPAGVFAPLVVLGVV

-753 GFNMENTYCNVYA
+753 GFNIQNTYCNVYA

>member
-109 FFDAGIDEAWKPYEL
+109 FFDAGIDKAWKPYEL

-169 NELEDTK
+169 GELEEVKD
-176 KAVEEKTESDEKLQD
+176 AIEEKNASEEKLQECID
-191 CLDSLEEAEKKAKK
+191 ALEKTKQQTKET
-205 IKNKVI
+205 KNKII
-211 NYTLQPTELSEKPK
+211 NYCVDPTVTIKSSSK
-225 SASTA
+225 SANKA
-230 TKFVKTLENMDKRLG
+230 TKFVSHMEWMDESLSGIKTSSKENMNRSIDSTYKQFVQKMKNVG
-245 NIKVSSATDLD
+245 Y
-256 NAVNSARRD
+256 
-265 FISGLNK
+265 
-272 VSDNAKNLCG
+272 NAKSLRSEI
-282 ALNSLSSTFSSVKEK
+282 NSLLTDYNSEREK
-297 FRNMINKDLVPARD
+297 FQKIIKELTAKRD
-311 AAANDSS
+311 EIKN
-318 LNSNTR
+318 NSNMSD
-324 EAMKNAYQA
+324 EARNSLVKTYDN
-333 DINNAQEHIKKI
+333 DIERAGDCIKQINQYSEKLNNAFK
-345 DGYISAIDKILE
+345 
-357 PLNDLNGYSFSAT
+357 P
-370 SRRNEVRATYNK
+370 
-382 LDELIESIKEEGKK
+382 LDELTNYEFSVQNEVNKADTTVKELEDLIKSIRFEG
-396 EEYNYSLKEIV
+396 EHNSYSLADVVTEE
-407 KKDEFSI
+407 EFSV
-414 KKAFWQDEQYTDCAG
+414 KSTFWKNGQYTFCAG
-429 FFEFSNRKLQKALNA
+429 YFSYVHERLQKTLNA
-444 VNGFNIGSNADKK
+444 INSLEFKDTTEKK
-457 VNESVPKN
+457 VDDKVESENE
-465 GPKFDED
+465 KFMAS
-472 KKGEKDRL
+472 DRL
-480 SDIPADAV
+480 SDIPGDAKYTV
-488 VKDENKDKND
+488 SKLEKAYNKDNASK
-498 KKDGADDDGADTL
+498 GLTDTL
-511 KSSYGKS
+511 DKITGLL
-518 NASSEM
+518 
-524 DNIFSKLTDMLSEL
+524 SKL

-548 DEYIMTYFRS
+548 NEYAMTYFRS
-558 YVHHYKMVKDSTVGK
+558 YVHHLKMANDKTIGK
-573 DGYDKVISPKYG
+573 DGYDKVISTRYCE
-585 QDQYIK
+585 QQYIDI
-591 LETTAAELEYILIG
+591 ETTVSELEYILIG
-605 STDTSANLAG
+605 SDSYALNLTG
-615 VYGEILL
+615 VYAEIML

-633 MTPEIYQSIIEISSA
+633 MTSDLYNMILTA
-648 AGMFAPLVVLGVV
+648 ASPAGVFAPLVVLGVV

-753 GFNMENTYCNVYA
+753 GFNIQNTYCNVYA